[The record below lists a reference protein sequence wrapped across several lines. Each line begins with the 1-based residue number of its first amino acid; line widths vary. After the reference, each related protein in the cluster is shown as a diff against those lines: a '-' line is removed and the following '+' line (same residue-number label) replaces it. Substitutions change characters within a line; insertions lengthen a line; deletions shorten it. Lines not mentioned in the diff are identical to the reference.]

1 VAEPGNPEEVF
12 RQIAETIPEVFWITD
27 PAKQQ
32 TVYIS
37 PAYEQVWGRS
47 PASLYASPR
56 SFLDAIHPED
66 RARVEGALARQG
78 EGTYHEEYRIVRPDG
93 SVRWIRD
100 RGFPVRDARGAVY
113 RIVGIAADITERAE
127 HLKRSEERYRAVVE
141 NANEGIIVTQD
152 GYIRFANAKALQLS
166 ARTPEVAY
174 STPFI
179 EFIHPDDR
187 ARVYGNYL
195 RRMRGEEVENQYNF
209 RVVTPANEV
218 RWLQISAVAIDW
230 EGRPATLNFLSDVTA
245 QVALQDSLKQ
255 ALERERELSELKT
268 RFVALASHEFRTPL
282 AAILSSVEL
291 IEDFGSAMPEG
302 ERREVIGLIKGSVRR
317 MTDMLEQIL
326 LVGRAEGRGLEFR
339 PQAVDVTAMCER
351 LLEEA
356 RNAARRPAD
365 ARLEAGEEVARHLV
379 DEKLLRHALG
389 NLLANAF
396 KYSPGGGR
404 VTMTLET
411 DAEHLVFR
419 IADQGIGIPEEDQG
433 RLFERFHRARNVGG
447 IEGTGLGLAIVRQCV
462 DLHGGTVEFQS
473 RAGAG
478 STFMVRIPAPRA

>member
-1 VAEPGNPEEVF
+1 VADSSIPEEVF
-12 RQIAETIPEVFWITD
+12 QQIAETIPEVFWITD

-32 TVYIS
+32 TVYVS
-37 PAYEQVWGRS
+37 PAYEQVWGR
-47 PASLYASPR
+47 ALKSLYASPR
-56 SFLDAIHPED
+56 SFLEAIHPED
-66 RARVEGALARQG
+66 RARVEAALARQA

-100 RGFPVRDARGAVY
+100 RAFPVRDVSGGVY

-127 HLKRSEERYRAVVE
+127 HLQRSEERYRAVVE

-152 GYIRFANAKALQLS
+152 GFIRFANAKALQLS
-166 ARTPEVAY
+166 DRPPEVAY

-195 RRMRGEEVENQYNF
+195 RRMRGEEVESQYNF
-209 RVVTPANEV
+209 RVVTPRNEI

-245 QVALQDSLKQ
+245 QVALQESLKE
-255 ALERERELSELKT
+255 ALERELSELKT

-291 IEDFGSAMPEG
+291 IDDFGAAMPEA

-339 PQAVDVTAMCER
+339 PQPVDVAALCEQ
-351 LLEEA
+351 LLEEG
-356 RNAARRPAD
+356 RNAARRASPT
-365 ARLEAGEEVARHLV
+365 RLETCEGVGVRLV

-396 KYSPGGGR
+396 KYSPEGGS
-404 VTMTLET
+404 VTLKLDT
-411 DAEHLVFR
+411 DADALVFHV
-419 IADQGIGIPEEDQG
+419 ADQGIGIPQEDQG

-447 IEGTGLGLAIVRQCV
+447 IEGTGLGLAIVRQCIE
-462 DLHGGTVEFQS
+462 LHGGRVEVES
-473 RAGAG
+473 RVGAG
-478 STFMVRIPAPRA
+478 STFTVRIPAPLA

>member
-1 VAEPGNPEEVF
+1 VADRGIPEEVF
-12 RQIAETIPEVFWITD
+12 RQLAETIPEVFWITD
-27 PAKQQ
+27 PAKRQ

-37 PAYEQVWGRS
+37 PAYEQIWGRS

-66 RARVEGALARQG
+66 RSRVEAALARQA
-78 EGTYHEEYRIVRPDG
+78 EGTYREEYRIVRPDG

-100 RGFPVRDARGAVY
+100 RAFPVRDANGAIY

-127 HLKRSEERYRAVVE
+127 HMKRSEERYRAVVE

-166 ARTPEVAY
+166 DRAPEVAY
-174 STPFI
+174 TTPFI

-195 RRMRGEEVENQYNF
+195 RRMRGEEVESQYNF
-209 RVVTPANEV
+209 RVVTPRNEI
-218 RWLQISAVAIDW
+218 RWLQINAVAIDW

-291 IEDFGSAMPEG
+291 IEDFGAGMPEP

-339 PQAVDVTAMCER
+339 PQPVDVAALCER

-356 RNAARRPAD
+356 RNAVRRGAD
-365 ARLEAGEEVARHLV
+365 ARFEPRAGADRRLV

-396 KYSPGGGR
+396 KYSPEGGS
-404 VTMTLET
+404 VTMTLEA
-411 DAEHLVFR
+411 DADALVIR
-419 IADQGIGIPEEDQG
+419 IADQGIGIPEEDHG

-447 IEGTGLGLAIVRQCV
+447 IEGTGLGLAIVRQCIE
-462 DLHGGTVEFQS
+462 LHGGRVDFES
-473 RAGAG
+473 RVGAG
-478 STFMVRIPAPRA
+478 STFTVRIPAPLA